1 MTARRDHS
9 MTDPDAGVAP
19 LRQTEVPVNITE
31 KPGKIAVC
39 TASSVIASCRSGHK
53 KPRSSSTNTP
63 VCSSSE
69 LSPRGGASCKCPIT
83 ETPCR
88 GFGLSRLSYASRR
101 PKPFMRAECL
111 LSGMNPQKQT
121 SAQIPARSQAAD
133 TRTIIRPSN
142 SCHGHARLAQDF
154 EGLAVALYKETNTSD
169 RKLRF

>member
-1 MTARRDHS
+1 MTARRGHS
-9 MTDPDAGVAP
+9 MTDSDAGVAP
-19 LRQTEVPVNITE
+19 LRQTEVPVNITG

-53 KPRSSSTNTP
+53 KPVPVPQTHLYALAQSSP
-63 VCSSSE
+63 
-69 LSPRGGASCKCPIT
+69 PRGGASCKFPIT
-83 ETPCR
+83 ETPYR

-142 SCHGHARLAQDF
+142 SCHRHARLAQDF